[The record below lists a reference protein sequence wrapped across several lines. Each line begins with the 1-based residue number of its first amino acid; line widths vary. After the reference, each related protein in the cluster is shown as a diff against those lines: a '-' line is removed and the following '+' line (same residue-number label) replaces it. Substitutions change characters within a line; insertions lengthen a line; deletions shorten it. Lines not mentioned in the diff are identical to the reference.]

1 MTDPL
6 EINGL
11 VLRIDY
17 LIRTLVNLGNL
28 LRTDEIIHLLG
39 EACNELIS
47 AARSMLVASDSIE
60 STSQIYT
67 HRRGRPA
74 FEIKED

>member
-6 EINGL
+6 EINGM

-17 LIRTLVNLGNL
+17 LIRTLVNLGNY

-39 EACNELIS
+39 EVCNELIS
-47 AARSMLVASDSIE
+47 AAQSMLVASDSIE
-60 STSQIYT
+60 STSQIYSQSRDT
-67 HRRGRPA
+67 RL
-74 FEIKED
+74 